1 MTVKKIVFI
10 TAHNWIAKRLGGF
23 HKFAEA
29 ACESGIETV
38 FFSFP
43 RPYYALFMKDELYNR
58 NSIQQLKKGITY
70 KVSNTTLKNITLQT
84 MRLPDGFCRFLP
96 DELSNK
102 FLTTSL
108 VSFKKFAKKWL
119 SNTDIF
125 VFESND
131 GIALIDK
138 ITKLF
143 PAAKIVYRPSDPL
156 MYDGAK
162 KRYIKNEAK
171 ILKRADLTLLVNDG
185 SVNIYKKHIPDFESS
200 VNYKVLTNGV
210 DIEPFERNYPAPKE
224 LEKPNTVLYIGAWKP
239 DWELVFECAEKNIDL
254 NFIVICPN
262 YPSSTIYN
270 EISKYGNLTYISGIM
285 PEDIPLWMTNCDVFM
300 VPYNK
305 EDGSRISGITAK
317 YFQAMAAKKPIVAYY
332 DTDLLTE
339 VGIPVTHSYEEFIA
353 EIKKALALKTRT
365 YNYNLE
371 SKRWSL
377 LKKRFIDYINEL

>member
-70 KVSNTTLKNITLQT
+70 KVANTSLKNITLQT
-84 MRLPDGFCRFLP
+84 MRLPDGFCKFLP

-353 EIKKALALKTRT
+353 EIKKALALKTHT